1 MNLKKDEIQKKE
13 NSKMTRTEQVTKTMK
28 DISDLPSEDMQ
39 TVLLGEIA
47 LSLAVIVD
55 LMIENQEKET
65 K

>member
-1 MNLKKDEIQKKE
+1 
-13 NSKMTRTEQVTKTMK
+13 MTRTEQVIKSME
-28 DISDLPSEDMQ
+28 DIADLPSEDVH

-55 LMIENQEKET
+55 IMIENQEKET

>member
-1 MNLKKDEIQKKE
+1 
-13 NSKMTRTEQVTKTMK
+13 MTRTEQVIKTME
-28 DISDLPSEDMQ
+28 DISDLPNEDMY

-55 LMIENQEKET
+55 LMIENQEKEI

>member
-1 MNLKKDEIQKKE
+1 
-13 NSKMTRTEQVTKTMK
+13 MTRTEQVTKSMK
-28 DISDLPSEDMQ
+28 AIADLPNEDMY

-55 LMIENQEKET
+55 IMIENQEKET

>member
-1 MNLKKDEIQKKE
+1 
-13 NSKMTRTEQVTKTMK
+13 MTRTEQVIKSMK
-28 DISDLPSEDMQ
+28 DIADLPSKDMH

-55 LMIENQEKET
+55 IMIENQEKET

>member
-1 MNLKKDEIQKKE
+1 MSLKKDEIQKEKI
-13 NSKMTRTEQVTKTMK
+13 NKMTRTEQVMK
-28 DISDLPSEDMQ
+28 SMTDIADLSSKDMH

-55 LMIENQEKET
+55 IMIENQEKET

>member
-1 MNLKKDEIQKKE
+1 
-13 NSKMTRTEQVTKTMK
+13 MTRTEQVTKSME
-28 DISDLPSEDMQ
+28 DIADLPSEDMQ

>member
-1 MNLKKDEIQKKE
+1 
-13 NSKMTRTEQVTKTMK
+13 MTRTEQVTKTME

-55 LMIENQEKET
+55 IMIENQEKEI

>member
-13 NSKMTRTEQVTKTMK
+13 NSKMRRTEQVTKTME

-55 LMIENQEKET
+55 IMIENQEKET